1 MFGTGG
7 RIGPDLTGSQRNN
20 LNYLLENTVDPSATV
35 SKNFHL
41 SVALM
46 ADGRVVSGIVSEENE
61 RTITMQTATERLV
74 VLRDDIEELR
84 ISNLSM
90 MPERQLD
97 VMTAEQVRDLI
108 GYLMSPSQVP
118 LPQELSATE

>member
-1 MFGTGG
+1 
-7 RIGPDLTGSQRNN
+7 
-20 LNYLLENTVDPSATV
+20 
-35 SKNFHL
+35 L